1 MPRSNRRHAES
12 DGNRVTPRA
21 PTATIDQALWFDVDG
36 IPVLGILSRPERA
49 EVQQRVG
56 VLICVGGPQYRVG
69 SHRQFVL
76 LARRLAAAG
85 YPTLRFDY
93 RGIGDSD
100 GVPRPFTDVGQ
111 DILAAG
117 KVLQNQVTIDG
128 MVLWGLCD
136 AASASLLALNGR
148 SSVRGLVLVNPW
160 VRSDVSHAATQ
171 IKYYYGS
178 RLWSAEFWGKLI
190 RGKLDWQD
198 SIGSLA
204 TNVRIALS
212 GRPRGKMYAD
222 GADQPFQTKMAKA
235 LRHFPGPVLLVI
247 SGNDL
252 TAKEFLELARS
263 DPAWSGLLDR
273 PQLTRVSLI
282 EADHTFS
289 CARWRAWVE
298 DETIRWLAGHV
309 NVRGAKGHHRVPS

>member
-1 MPRSNRRHAES
+1 MTRRL
-12 DGNRVTPRA
+12 
-21 PTATIDQALWFDVDG
+21 PTGTVDQALWFDVAG
-36 IPVLGILSRPERA
+36 TPLLGILSLPEQAQVR
-49 EVQQRVG
+49 QRVG

-100 GVPRPFTDVGQ
+100 GLPRSFTDVSE
-111 DILAAG
+111 DISAAS
-117 KVLQNQVTIDG
+117 KALLDHVVIER

-136 AASASLLALNGR
+136 AASAALLALNRR

-160 VRSDVSHAATQ
+160 MRSEASQAATQ
-171 IKYYYGS
+171 IKHYYGS
-178 RLWSAEFWGKLI
+178 RLWSAEFWRKLI
-190 RGKLDWQD
+190 RGQLDWRD
-198 SIGSLA
+198 SIGSLSKS
-204 TNVRIALS
+204 VRIAIR
-212 GRPRGKMYAD
+212 GRQPVSVHAD
-222 GADQPFQTKMAKA
+222 RAEQPFQTRMAKA
-235 LRHFPGPVLLVI
+235 LQSFSGPVLLVL

-252 TAKEFLELARS
+252 TAKEFLEYARS
-263 DPAWSGLLDR
+263 DAAWSGLLDQPR
-273 PQLTRVSLI
+273 ITRVNLL

-298 DETIRWLAGHV
+298 DETIRWLAGDADAS
-309 NVRGAKGHHRVPS
+309 R